1 MWGKIP
7 AVALILHR
15 CAAQFSLRNIR
26 SKTASVRGVQAASA
40 TPPGRGCPPAGTFR
54 VPKRSR
60 QGSGALR
67 NAPAGFGYFR
77 PVESTI
83 CPGLLPRPPFSLVP
97 STARSLFGGSK
108 RECGVDTVG
117 SYGHAALT
125 GWQYDAVGRRCAP
138 GKTASDGLAKPACT
152 LPTDAVLLRIF
163 LKKSRRV
170 HTNTAG
176 CCF

>member
-1 MWGKIP
+1 M
-7 AVALILHR
+7 
-15 CAAQFSLRNIR
+15 FLR
-26 SKTASVRGVQAASA
+26 
-40 TPPGRGCPPAGTFR
+40 PAGSFCSTTK
-54 VPKRSR
+54 PEMPSGGDL
-60 QGSGALR
+60 QGPQEESSGAWLRPQARFEANRRRRLLGRDALR

-108 RECGVDTVG
+108 REGGVDTVG